1 MTLLGTIKSITCG
14 ILELSDAVVTEILFF
29 GDNSFSASFNTLI
42 LTSMTDYVMSTKR
55 RSKTANQF
63 LI

>member
-1 MTLLGTIKSITCG
+1 MTLLGTIKSITSG

-29 GDNSFSASFNTLI
+29 GDNSLSASFSTLI
-42 LTSMTDYVMSTKR
+42 LTSIIDYVMFTKR
-55 RSKTANQF
+55 RIKAANQF